1 VVAGIVSGIATSA
14 VSDSLREEFA
24 LQIQQSAELLV
35 SKERTP
41 VLRGLGASFRHD
53 PGDGAL
59 GDIDTELQEFPVD
72 ARRTPQGI
80 RRGHLPHNK
89 GGDLGLG

>member
-1 VVAGIVSGIATSA
+1 MGTV
-14 VSDSLREEFA
+14 EEVDRD
-24 LQIQQSAELLV
+24 QVGDMVGE
-35 SKERTP
+35 ERAP
-41 VLRGLGASFRHD
+41 GLRGLGAPLRHE

-80 RRGHLPHNK
+80 RRGHLPHK
-89 GGDLGLG
+89 DGDLGINAKDGLG